1 MKSDQTQDVII
12 KFETLLT
19 ADIVEKG
26 KQVKTMSYFVKK
38 KKKIFT
44 VVVWY
49 NEVITTI
56 SRKSYFCL

>member
-56 SRKSYFCL
+56 SRKSYFFL

>member
-38 KKKIFT
+38 KKNFHC
-44 VVVWY
+44 
-49 NEVITTI
+49 I
-56 SRKSYFCL
+56 SLV